1 MAHRYRRR
9 PKGTW
14 MKLRS
19 AELLRALVGPEPDKK
34 MSRRELARAIG
45 KHPSFIDHL
54 TSGRRSSCL
63 PVTADRISRALGL
76 PTEVLFEER
85 LPTGKPEIG
94 KRKAVA
100 A

>member
-1 MAHRYRRR
+1 
-9 PKGTW
+9 

-19 AELLRALVGPEPDKK
+19 VDLLRALVGPEPDKK

-54 TSGRRSSCL
+54 TSARRSSCL
-63 PVTADRISRALGL
+63 PVTADRIARALGL

-85 LPTGKPEIG
+85 LPIAKPESA
-94 KRKAVA
+94 KTVA